1 MKPLFIP
8 LKTEFFTAFERGE
21 KKTEFRPYGARWNER
36 TCQVG
41 RKVVLSHGYGKR
53 RRLSGHVIRFEVSA
67 EPTKSTAWHACYGER
82 AGLAA
87 CIHIELESHGSA

>member
-41 RKVVLSHGYGKR
+41 RRVVLSHGYGKR
-53 RRLSGHVIRFEVSA
+53 RRLSGRVICFEVSA
-67 EPTKSTAWHACYGER
+67 EPTKSAAWRACYGER

-87 CIHIELESHGSA
+87 CIHIELESHGPA